1 MAGETQKA
9 WVLGAVVV
17 AGVALFVD
25 APRSGAQT
33 VTGRILGTIRDSQG
47 AVIPNAPVSAKNVE
61 TGAERTT
68 ASDASG
74 GFNIVSFPAGSYEG
88 TVSAPGFQQEVRSGI
103 ALTVGASLRVDFT
116 LNIGVAQQKV
126 VVTGEA
132 PQVDTTTST
141 MAGLVADT
149 TIRELPL
156 NGRDWLQLGAL

>member
-1 MAGETQKA
+1 MAGKTQKA
-9 WVLGAVVV
+9 WFLVAVLVAAVSLLVN
-17 AGVALFVD
+17 

-33 VTGRILGTIRDSQG
+33 GTGRILGTIRDSQG
-47 AVIPNAPVSAKNVE
+47 AVIPNASVSAKNVE

-68 ASDASG
+68 ASDGFG
-74 GFNIVSFPAGSYEG
+74 GFNIVSVPAGSYEVS
-88 TVSAPGFQQEVRSGI
+88 VSASGFQQEVRSGI
-103 ALTVGASLRVDFT
+103 TLTVGASLRVDFT
-116 LNIGVAQQKV
+116 LNVGVVQQQLL
-126 VVTGEA
+126 VTGEA